1 MSEKDVFDYMFSWFI
16 IVTLLSYLPAN
27 GYNYESS
34 RWIELVTDVAI
45 TVIGIKLTWDTN
57 LQGDRRDYISRF
69 ISLGFVNG
77 IRVKIKLILTYY
89 LLYLI
94 LRNIFAKDFL
104 NGARQDFFD
113 ITLTTIFQIIF
124 YYRLNR
130 SFRIVSFA
138 KTPMPGNPQPRI
150 RRPAIERE
158 LPGLNLNRRANQ
170 TLLA

>member
-1 MSEKDVFDYMFSWFI
+1 LSEKDVFDYMFSWFI

-138 KTPMPGNPQPRI
+138 KTPIAGKPST
-150 RRPAIERE
+150 
-158 LPGLNLNRRANQ
+158 ANS
-170 TLLA
+170 ASSD